1 MSKKKI
7 LWIVGGVVL
16 LAAVGVAL
24 GARNGKKGQIEVQ
37 VEPIAAR
44 EIVQTVTATGRIQPV
59 TQVNISADVSA
70 KIIRLEVEE
79 GQWVDK
85 GKLLLE
91 LDRERYLAEVESA
104 EANLRA
110 AQSGAR
116 AVAET
121 LTKAEKDLE
130 RSRSLFEQKL
140 EPQAALDA
148 AVATAEAE
156 RARHRSTLDQAEQ
169 SRAALK
175 QARDA
180 LSKTSIYAP
189 MAGTVSK
196 LNKEVG
202 EIALGSQFQEDV
214 ILELS
219 NLSGMEALVDVDEND
234 IVQLAVGDDA
244 TIEVD
249 ALPGTTFSGEVTEI
263 ASSAKTSAAG
273 TAEQKTEFE
282 VKIAIADP
290 GSQLRPGMTA
300 SADVVTEV
308 RESVLAV
315 PIQSVAVRTPDQLG
329 AKKDGKGKE
338 GKGANDPT
346 AAEGAAAETPPA
358 FTPDKEGFVEVI
370 FVVAD
375 GVARARQVKTGI
387 QSDTHIELLE
397 GPGAGEQV
405 VVGSYRAISRDLR
418 DGSKVVIGEAEDG
431 DAGGESG
438 SDRADR

>member
-1 MSKKKI
+1 M
-7 LWIVGGVVL
+7 
-16 LAAVGVAL
+16 
-24 GARNGKKGQIEVQ
+24 
-37 VEPIAAR
+37 
-44 EIVQTVTATGRIQPV
+44 
-59 TQVNISADVSA
+59 
-70 KIIRLEVEE
+70 
-79 GQWVDK
+79 
-85 GKLLLE
+85 
-91 LDRERYLAEVESA
+91 
-104 EANLRA
+104 
-110 AQSGAR
+110 
-116 AVAET
+116 AET

-148 AVATAEAE
+148 AVATADAE
-156 RARHRSTLDQAEQ
+156 RARHRSTLDQVEQ

-175 QARDA
+175 QARDD

-189 MAGTVSK
+189 MSGTVSK

-244 TIEVD
+244 EIEVD
-249 ALPGTTFSGEVTEI
+249 ALPGTTFTGEVTEI

-308 RESVLAV
+308 RESVLARAD
-315 PIQSVAVRTPDQLG
+315 PERRGAHSRAARRKEERQGQGGQAGQGGQRPDHGRGRRRRSAAGVHPRQGGLRRG
-329 AKKDGKGKE
+329 GLRRRRRRGPRAAGQDRHPE
-338 GKGANDPT
+338 RRPT
-346 AAEGAAAETPPA
+346 SRCSRGR
-358 FTPDKEGFVEVI
+358 
-370 FVVAD
+370 
-375 GVARARQVKTGI
+375 ARASRWSSAATGR
-387 QSDTHIELLE
+387 S
-397 GPGAGEQV
+397 A
-405 VVGSYRAISRDLR
+405 AICATGRR
-418 DGSKVVIGEAEDG
+418 W
-431 DAGGESG
+431 
-438 SDRADR
+438 

>member
-1 MSKKKI
+1 MSKKRI
-7 LWIVGGVVL
+7 LWIVGGVVVV
-16 LAAVGVAL
+16 AAVAVAL
-24 GARNGKKGQIEVQ
+24 GARNGKKGQVEVQ
-37 VEPIAAR
+37 VEPIAAQKV
-44 EIVQTVTATGRIQPV
+44 VQTVTATGRIQPV

-70 KIIRLEVEE
+70 KIIRLEVAE
-79 GQWVDK
+79 GEWVEK
-85 GKLLLE
+85 GRLLLE

-104 EANLRA
+104 EASLRA
-110 AQSGAR
+110 AQSQAK

-148 AVATAEAE
+148 AVATADAE

-169 SRAALK
+169 TRAALK

-234 IVQLAVGDDA
+234 IVQLALGDTA

-249 ALPGTTFSGEVTEI
+249 ALPGKTFQGQVTEI
-263 ASSAKTSAAG
+263 ASSAKSSGQG

-315 PIQSVAVRTPDQLG
+315 PIQSVAVRTPEQLG
-329 AKKDGKGKE
+329 AEKGGE
-338 GKGANDPT
+338 GKAGGPAKD
-346 AAEGAAAETPPA
+346 AAAEPA
-358 FTPDKEGFVEVI
+358 PTYTPDKEGFVEVV

-418 DGSKVVIGEAEDG
+418 DGSKVVIGEADDEDG
-431 DAGGESG
+431 GPGGG
-438 SDRADR
+438 PGADRSDD